1 VTWTGFAVEGR
12 AQNEPRVG
20 SLSYP
25 ETAVRG
31 RLREISMANLVL
43 PGRHHF
49 LHVGI
54 RRVAAR
60 QSVEWLRRGWDDFRH
75 LKSASLAHGALITA
89 LGGVLLMLGSTHAYL
104 VAAAISGYLLIGPVM
119 TTGLCEL
126 SRRRA
131 AGEPTGFDESLQAI
145 TRNPEGL
152 LYFGVVLAVIAAA
165 WFVVSGIV
173 LQSALHASA
182 PSVGD
187 ALWGSLS
194 DDAARSQML
203 AYIGSGAV
211 LAAIVFT
218 VSIVAVPLIIDRHAT
233 ALDAMWIS
241 AKVTFWNLPA
251 MIVWAGLIVLLTV
264 VGFAPFLFGMIIVA
278 PVLGHATWHAY
289 KDLVSD

>member
-1 VTWTGFAVEGR
+1 
-12 AQNEPRVG
+12 
-20 SLSYP
+20 
-25 ETAVRG
+25 
-31 RLREISMANLVL
+31 MANSVIL
-43 PGRHHF
+43 GRHHF

-54 RRVAAR
+54 RRVPAL
-60 QSVEWLRRGWDDFRH
+60 QSLVWLRQGWDDFRH
-75 LKSASLAHGALITA
+75 IKSASLAHGALITA
-89 LGGVLLMLGSTHAYL
+89 LGAVLLMLGSSHPYL
-104 VAAAISGYLLIGPVM
+104 VAAAISGYLLVGPIM

-131 AGEPTGFDESLQAI
+131 ANEPMGFDESLQGM

-152 LYFGVVLAVIAAA
+152 FNFGVVLAIVAAA
-165 WFVVSGIV
+165 WFVLSGIV
-173 LQSALHASA
+173 LQSALHSSA
-182 PSVGD
+182 PSLGD

-194 DDAARSQML
+194 DSISRPQVL
-203 AYIGSGAV
+203 AYIASGAV

-218 VSIVAVPLIIDRHAT
+218 LSVVAVPLIIDRHAS

-241 AKVTFWNLPA
+241 IKVTFWNLPA
-251 MIVWAGLIVLLTV
+251 MAVWAAIIVGLTV